1 VVSKLDGALTLH
13 PSCEFNHQSAVFSGD
28 GKRKAATTKRGG
40 TGLNWLH
47 GKKKERECRAGMC
60 LLIVF
65 LFCFSFVFSTVGGGG
80 VGVGG
85 GVMPGSEYSY
95 TSHHYSQ
102 YAPSPYGSY
111 GYSAGTGGLLTK

>member
-1 VVSKLDGALTLH
+1 
-13 PSCEFNHQSAVFSGD
+13 
-28 GKRKAATTKRGG
+28 
-40 TGLNWLH
+40 
-47 GKKKERECRAGMC
+47 M
-60 LLIVF
+60 
-65 LFCFSFVFSTVGGGG
+65 GGGG

>member
-1 VVSKLDGALTLH
+1 MRRAVLTHVVRILH
-13 PSCEFNHQSAVFSGD
+13 PSIHPFCVALPTNKGDRVVRSAELF
-28 GKRKAATTKRGG
+28 
-40 TGLNWLH
+40 
-47 GKKKERECRAGMC
+47 
-60 LLIVF
+60 LLIV
-65 LFCFSFVFSTVGGGG
+65 VFSCLFFDFAVGGG
-80 VGVGG
+80 GG

>member
-1 VVSKLDGALTLH
+1 
-13 PSCEFNHQSAVFSGD
+13 
-28 GKRKAATTKRGG
+28 
-40 TGLNWLH
+40 
-47 GKKKERECRAGMC
+47 MC